1 MNKMQ
6 AIISGAA
13 LLAIS
18 GMAAQAEPPK
28 IELGKPFPDLL
39 LPSMEDGSPTS
50 IADFRGRKLILHVF
64 ASW

>member
-1 MNKMQ
+1 MNNMQ

-18 GMAAQAEPPK
+18 GMAALAKPPK
-28 IELGKPFPDLL
+28 LEIGEPFPDLTL
-39 LPSMEDGSPTS
+39 SSMEDGSSIS

>member
-6 AIISGAA
+6 VIISGGM

-18 GMAAQAEPPK
+18 GMAAQADPPK
-28 IELGKPFPDLL
+28 LEIGEPFPDLTL
-39 LPSMEDGSPTS
+39 SSMEDGSSTS
-50 IADFRGRKLILHVF
+50 IADFRGQKVILHVF